1 MASEGTTCSWFQSL
15 QVNSFVLS
23 NLLPWFSTAA
33 FRSFW
38 NTSVSGTERH
48 GAQFNGSCFGHAGTE
63 EVILSVNLV
72 K

>member
-1 MASEGTTCSWFQSL
+1 M
-15 QVNSFVLS
+15 
-23 NLLPWFSTAA
+23 
-33 FRSFW
+33 
-38 NTSVSGTERH
+38 SGTERH